1 MFVGKK
7 KHVPLRIDHTQTHIC
22 IMPHTRPRRKRTEL
36 QSSVLVCGVRLGMS
50 VGTSVIYSTHE
61 HLLPPGLQN
70 LKPAETG
77 LRAKKTEKIQL
88 WVSVASNHWRQESL
102 AGPQGAP
109 AEPFLLIVT
118 LPLGQQQ
125 THHLGHV
132 RACLEA
138 PLPPPPGR
146 GGGGRGG
153 GVEGAGLRGRV
164 PKITHQTLHLLAGT
178 FCTDAL
184 SSPRFFHL

>member
-1 MFVGKK
+1 
-7 KHVPLRIDHTQTHIC
+7 
-22 IMPHTRPRRKRTEL
+22 MPRTRPRKKRTEL
-36 QSSVLVCGVRLGMS
+36 QSSDLLCGVRLGMS

-77 LRAKKTEKIQL
+77 LRAKKTGKNSTMGICGF
-88 WVSVASNHWRQESL
+88 NHWRQESL

-109 AEPFLLIVT
+109 RRAFLLTVT

-132 RACLEA
+132 RACLE
-138 PLPPPPGR
+138 LPCPHHQG
-146 GGGGRGG
+146 
-153 GVEGAGLRGRV
+153 EAGEAGEVGWKELGLGGRV
-164 PKITHQTLHLLAGT
+164 PRSHVRPSTY
-178 FCTDAL
+178 
-184 SSPRFFHL
+184 